1 MSQDRTEL
9 VFLHDICQNPADDG
23 VRLIYADWL
32 DDRGLPGDSGR
43 AEFIRGQI
51 ALCCVPLAT
60 TGDIPA
66 DCPDEGLC
74 WRLKRRLHIQDFPFV
89 VPDWTETP
97 VSAWS
102 WHGHGP
108 QLVVRCGYF
117 AVRYPYPFTLHW
129 RRGFIEAISL
139 SLVDFQ
145 AHAARLF
152 ASHPVQHVTLTDRKP
167 ARLPVARGEVD
178 PGLWG
183 WVNHPGRTM
192 PGPQQ
197 FYRLPGCL
205 YDALEGWVHNPRA
218 WRFYRTQAEAQEALA
233 RACVRWGRQQAG
245 LLEDAMV

>member
-51 ALCCVPLAT
+51 EIARLCQDPAAPWTDFQLLECHRSLTSAMHNGDYEFLA
-60 TGDIPA
+60 
-66 DCPDEGLC
+66 
-74 WRLKRRLHIQDFPFV
+74 
-89 VPDWTETP
+89 PDWTETP
-97 VSAWS
+97 VGAWS
-102 WHGHGP
+102 WRGHGP